1 MARGEGGRLVY
12 ADLLRVAA
20 TLAVVILHLSGGW
33 ISEVP
38 VASGAWRVF
47 NVYDGLTRWCV
58 PVFVMLSGMFLLDP
72 KKSLSYRSLF
82 FRQILRIV
90 VALVV
95 WSVVYGLFA
104 LFLNGTPLTLSAL
117 MQILRELVW
126 GKLHYHLWFL
136 PMIVGLYLVTPF
148 LRAFVRGASRS
159 DFHFFFLLVCVF
171 AMLLPTLLRIRPSA
185 TLSTWMDKLQ
195 LELVLGYTGYYVLGY
210 YLKTY
215 TLGRITELLLYLL
228 GLLGGAVT
236 VWGTEWLSLRSGS
249 SDFTL
254 YSYFSPTV
262 CAMAVAVFVLF
273 RYLLG
278 MSDERSRRQQ
288 MAGLSAITF
297 GIYLCHDL
305 FIMLL
310 RHLGISTLSFAPVAA
325 VPALSLLVFLCAAV
339 LAWLLSKIPAVGRF
353 IT

>member
-136 PMIVGLYLVTPF
+136 PMIVGLYLSLIHIWPDGTHTRPGR
-148 LRAFVRGASRS
+148 RA
-159 DFHFFFLLVCVF
+159 
-171 AMLLPTLLRIRPSA
+171 
-185 TLSTWMDKLQ
+185 Q
-195 LELVLGYTGYYVLGY
+195 
-210 YLKTY
+210 
-215 TLGRITELLLYLL
+215 
-228 GLLGGAVT
+228 
-236 VWGTEWLSLRSGS
+236 SG
-249 SDFTL
+249 
-254 YSYFSPTV
+254 P
-262 CAMAVAVFVLF
+262 
-273 RYLLG
+273 
-278 MSDERSRRQQ
+278 
-288 MAGLSAITF
+288 
-297 GIYLCHDL
+297 
-305 FIMLL
+305 
-310 RHLGISTLSFAPVAA
+310 
-325 VPALSLLVFLCAAV
+325 
-339 LAWLLSKIPAVGRF
+339 
-353 IT
+353 

>member
-1 MARGEGGRLVY
+1 
-12 ADLLRVAA
+12 
-20 TLAVVILHLSGGW
+20 
-33 ISEVP
+33 
-38 VASGAWRVF
+38 
-47 NVYDGLTRWCV
+47 
-58 PVFVMLSGMFLLDP
+58 
-72 KKSLSYRSLF
+72 
-82 FRQILRIV
+82 
-90 VALVV
+90 
-95 WSVVYGLFA
+95 
-104 LFLNGTPLTLSAL
+104 
-117 MQILRELVW
+117 
-126 GKLHYHLWFL
+126 
-136 PMIVGLYLVTPF
+136 
-148 LRAFVRGASRS
+148 
-159 DFHFFFLLVCVF
+159 
-171 AMLLPTLLRIRPSA
+171 
-185 TLSTWMDKLQ
+185 
-195 LELVLGYTGYYVLGY
+195 LVLGYTGYYVLGY

-228 GLLGGAVT
+228 GLLGGAAT

-310 RHLGISTLSFAPVAA
+310 RHFGISTLSFAPVAA